1 MSFGLEHTEPTIET
15 HYSRAM
21 DVVNLL
27 NAGQGDAP
35 DDYWLD
41 LVERNVVAL
50 NRFLTEYDWPEELDL
65 TPIHAAIAAYEN

>member
-1 MSFGLEHTEPTIET
+1 MSIGVEHTEPTIDT

-27 NAGQGDAP
+27 NAGQRDLP

-41 LVERNVVAL
+41 LVQRNVSAL
-50 NRFLTEYDWPEELDL
+50 NLFLTDYDWPEEFDL
-65 TPIHAAIAAYEN
+65 TPIEAAIAANQN

>member
-1 MSFGLEHTEPTIET
+1 MSFGLEHTEPTMET

-50 NRFLTEYDWPEELDL
+50 NRFLTEYDWPEEFDL
-65 TPIHAAIAAYEN
+65 TPFEDAIAAHEN